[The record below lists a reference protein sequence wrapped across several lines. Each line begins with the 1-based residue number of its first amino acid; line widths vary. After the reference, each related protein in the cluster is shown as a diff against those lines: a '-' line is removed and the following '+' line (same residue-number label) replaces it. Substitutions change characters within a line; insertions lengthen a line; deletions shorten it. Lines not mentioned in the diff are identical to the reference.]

1 MLCLMLTTHQA
12 VGNLS
17 SVLQNVVLHLKSM
30 VTSLPT
36 DSGLFFQDHSMYRSL
51 LSFPHLGTYKS
62 SCQNGDSKY
71 EFSTQGILVSTGRE
85 RESVVDI
92 LLEACGWASC
102 SSPEHSQY

>member
-1 MLCLMLTTHQA
+1 MPCLMLTTHQA

-62 SCQNGDSKY
+62 KY
-71 EFSTQGILVSTGRE
+71 EFSTQGILVSTGLE
-85 RESVVDI
+85 RETFVDI